1 MFALLIIPLLV
12 SGCLIVT
19 SPNNFKL
26 YFKLHRYDGQLLYM
40 KAATYGTFAVL
51 FSIFFAYTVK
61 FIFPDI
67 KLVTWTS
74 DLIDFSKDA
83 KSNRAAAWLILL
95 SLASI
100 LFSMLYLLLIRLS
113 NYLIAIVLL
122 QIFRNNDIF
131 KNADIPMKDYLPND
145 DKSQNLDFYKQ
156 AIRLSA
162 LASVLPTGSLGRL
175 FFDSATKRK
184 NVLVTLKSRKV
195 YVGRVK
201 TISEP
206 NEIDGPN
213 QEISIIPLMSGY
225 REKDTLRIFF
235 TNDYDD
241 LNSVDT
247 AIVIPTTE
255 ICHTSWF
262 NMDIHTKVDNNRE
275 KKAIGESNLTSC

>member
-12 SGCLIVT
+12 SGCLIAT

-74 DLIDFSKDA
+74 DFIDFSKDY

-100 LFSMLYLLLIRLS
+100 IFSIIYLLLIRLA
-113 NYLIAIVLL
+113 NYLTATALL
-122 QIFRNNDIF
+122 KLIKSNGIF
-131 KNADIPMKDYLPND
+131 KDASLSMKNNSPND
-145 DKSQNLDFYKQ
+145 DAVQSLDFYKQ

-162 LASVLPTGSLGRL
+162 LASVLPAGSLGRL

-184 NVLVTLKSRKV
+184 NVLITLKSRKV

-206 NEIDGPN
+206 NEIDSPS

-235 TNDYDD
+235 INDYDGLD
-241 LNSVDT
+241 SVDT
-247 AIVIPTTE
+247 GIVIPTTE
-255 ICHTSWF
+255 ICHASWF
-262 NMDIHTKVDNNRE
+262 NMDIHKEVDNNRE
-275 KKAIGESNLTSC
+275 KKAIENSNLTNC